1 VVISRDPVSCA
12 EILKRFPHLFVDSVG
27 DLAKQIVSVRSPD
40 NATPDSAVFL
50 ATPKSIAT
58 GLNSQAGVMVVSRK
72 NREQAEKQLSDRTL
86 LIASNVELA
95 MASVISDFFLATP
108 YTNRR
113 TAGIHPTAV
122 IAPDASLGTGV
133 RVGPHAFIGSGVR
146 IGNDVYVGSSSVIE
160 DDTVIGD
167 QTVIHPQVF
176 IGHST
181 EIGKKCE
188 IHPQSV
194 VGKEGFGYAHDEKG
208 NHFRIPH
215 QGRVIIEDDV
225 HIGACCTIDRATF
238 GETRIETGAKFDN
251 QVHIAHNCRIGRNS
265 LITAGFAV
273 AGSTRIGAN
282 FVTGGGSMVTGHIE
296 VCDNVQIAGFSA
308 VRKSIDKAGQ
318 YGGNPLLPLKDH
330 LKALTA
336 SAQGHEM
343 RKQIQRILTHLG
355 LEKDSEGQS
364 EHGASNGV

>member
-1 VVISRDPVSCA
+1 VVISRDPISCA
-12 EILKRFPHLFVDSVG
+12 AIVKRFPQLFVDSIG
-27 DLAKQIVSVRSPD
+27 DLATKINCVRSPE
-40 NATPDSAVFL
+40 NANPDSAVFL
-50 ATPKSIAT
+50 ATPKSLAK
-58 GLNSQAGVMVVSRK
+58 GLSSQAGVLVVSRK
-72 NREQAEKQLSDRTL
+72 NREQAEKQLGDRTL

-95 MASVISDFFLATP
+95 MASVISEFFLATP
-108 YTNRR
+108 YTNRAI
-113 TAGIHPTAV
+113 AGIHPTAV
-122 IAPDASLGTGV
+122 IAQDASLGAGV
-133 RVGPHAFIGSGVR
+133 RIGPHAFIGSGVR
-146 IGNDVYVGSSSVIE
+146 IGEGVYVGAGSVIE
-160 DDTVIGD
+160 DGSMIDD
-167 QTVIHPQVF
+167 HTVIHPQVF
-176 IGHST
+176 VGHST

-188 IHPQSV
+188 IHPQTV

-208 NHFRIPH
+208 NHYRIPH

-238 GETRIETGAKFDN
+238 GETRIEAGAKLDN

-296 VCDNVQIAGFSA
+296 ICDNVQLAGFSA

-318 YGGNPLLPLKDH
+318 YGGNPLLPMKDH

-336 SAQGHEM
+336 STHGHEM
-343 RKQIQRILTHLG
+343 RKQIHRILTHLG
-355 LEKDSEGQS
+355 LQKDSDRQS
-364 EHGASNGV
+364 EQGPSSEL